1 MKFVIED
8 VFRIAPDAY
17 IELYFDE
24 PFNVALGDFLGLG
37 RELRKL
43 DRSGAAIVRQ
53 ICCEPKREK
62 GSDADKAFG
71 ASKASFVENMTF
83 DVAAHRGT
91 WETIPN
97 MLPDRVKT
105 LGTLELVAVPDGT
118 KRIVRG
124 SCDARLWGFGG
135 VAERAIVR
143 EIEKNYVRM
152 TKFTNDWLAS
162 HR

>member
-1 MKFVIED
+1 TQDAMKFVIED

-24 PFNVALGDFLGLG
+24 PFNVELGEYLGLG

-43 DRSGAAIVRQ
+43 ERASGRVVRQ

-71 ASKASFVENMTF
+71 ASRASFVENMTF
-83 DVAAHRGT
+83 DIAARRGD

-105 LGTLELVAVPDGT
+105 AGTLELVAVPEGT

-124 SCDARLWGFGG
+124 ACNARLWGFGG

-152 TKFTNDWLAS
+152 TKFTT
-162 HR
+162 